1 MLEFC
6 NFKIGHFLICALRIK
21 VKGWEGETKNS
32 HSKRLDGHSTAF
44 STNVKVNPS
53 KEGSG
58 RRMSTLVKIF
68 DTTLRDGEQSPGA
81 TMNIAEK
88 VRIAQQLEKLNVDV
102 IEAGFPASSEGDS
115 EAVKTISQVI
125 KHSEVAALS
134 RTNLKDIDRAWEA
147 VKGAK
152 SPRLHI
158 FVSTSDI
165 HLQHQLKISKDE
177 VIAMTTRSIARA
189 KRYSPNIEFSA
200 MDATRSDVGFLSAV
214 IEAAIQAG
222 ATVINIPDTVGYAI
236 PSEFGELIRTLRQKV
251 RGIEKVTLSVHCHND
266 LGLAVA
272 NSLIAVQNGARQV
285 ECTIN
290 GIGERAGNASL
301 EEIVMAIRTRKDL
314 FPYHTRVIPRHLFAT
329 SRLVSKITGMA
340 VQPNKAIVGANAF
353 AHESGI
359 HQDGILKE
367 KLTYEIMTPESV
379 GIPKTSLILGKL
391 SGRHAFRDRLRE
403 LGYRLSESD
412 LELAFNRFKQLADK
426 KRDIYDEDIESIV
439 VEEILRMP
447 HRFKLVY
454 LNVVAGNVTVPT
466 ATVQMEVDGRLIQ
479 EAGFGDGPVDA
490 TFKTIKKITRTKS
503 RLLQFRIN
511 AITSGT
517 EAQGEVT
524 VRLEEKENTVI
535 GQGADTDVIVASA
548 KAYINALNKM
558 EFKKQKLVGM

>member
-1 MLEFC
+1 M
-6 NFKIGHFLICALRIK
+6 NYGLR
-21 VKGWEGETKNS
+21 
-32 HSKRLDGHSTAF
+32 
-44 STNVKVNPS
+44 
-53 KEGSG
+53 
-58 RRMSTLVKIF
+58 RRVGMIRLVKIF

-88 VRIAQQLEKLNVDV
+88 VRIAEQLEKLNVDI
-102 IEAGFPASSEGDS
+102 IEAGFPISSEGDF
-115 EAVKTISQVI
+115 EAVKTISRTI
-125 KHSEVAALS
+125 KRSEVAALA
-134 RTNLKDIDRAWEA
+134 RTNPKDVDRAWEA

-177 VIAMTTRSIARA
+177 VIRMATRSVARA
-189 KRYSPNIEFSA
+189 RRYTSNIEFSA
-200 MDATRSDVGFLSAV
+200 MDATRSDIDFLSAV
-214 IEAAIQAG
+214 MEAAVQSG
-222 ATVINIPDTVGYAI
+222 ATTINIPDTVGYAI
-236 PSEFGELIRTLRQKV
+236 PSEFGALIRTLRQKV
-251 RGIEKVTLSVHCHND
+251 RGIEKATLSVHCHND

-272 NSLIAVQNGARQV
+272 NSIAAIQNGARQV

-301 EEIVMAIRTRKDL
+301 EEVVMAIRTRKDL
-314 FPYHTRVIPRHLFAT
+314 LPFHTRVFPKHLFAT
-329 SRLVSKITGMA
+329 SRLVSKITGMV
-340 VQPNKAIVGANAF
+340 VQPNKAVVGANAF

-379 GIPKTSLILGKL
+379 GISKSSLVLGKL
-391 SGRHAFRDRLRE
+391 SGRHAFRERLKD
-403 LGYRLSESD
+403 LGYRLSGAD
-412 LELAFNRFKQLADK
+412 LELAFRQFKQLADK

-447 HRFKLVY
+447 RRFKLVY
-454 LNVVAGNVTVPT
+454 INVVAGNVTVPT
-466 ATVQMEVDGRLIQ
+466 ATVQMEVDGQLMQ

-503 RLLQFRIN
+503 KLLQFAIN
-511 AITSGT
+511 AITIGT

-524 VRLEEKENTVI
+524 VKLEEKGQTVI

-558 EFKKQKLVGM
+558 EFRKQKLVGM

>member
-1 MLEFC
+1 MRE
-6 NFKIGHFLICALRIK
+6 
-21 VKGWEGETKNS
+21 
-32 HSKRLDGHSTAF
+32 
-44 STNVKVNPS
+44 
-53 KEGSG
+53 
-58 RRMSTLVKIF
+58 LVKIF

-88 VRIAQQLEKLNVDV
+88 VRIAEQLEKLNVDI
-102 IEAGFPASSEGDS
+102 IEAGFPISSEGDF
-115 EAVKTISQVI
+115 EAVKTISRTI
-125 KHSEVAALS
+125 KRSEVAALA
-134 RTNLKDIDRAWEA
+134 RTNPKDVDRAWEA

-177 VIAMTTRSIARA
+177 VIRMATRSVARA
-189 KRYSPNIEFSA
+189 RRYTSNIEFSA
-200 MDATRSDVGFLSAV
+200 MDATRSDIDFLSAV
-214 IEAAIQAG
+214 MEAAVQSG
-222 ATVINIPDTVGYAI
+222 ATTINIPDTVGYAI
-236 PSEFGELIRTLRQKV
+236 PSEFGALIRTLRQKV
-251 RGIEKVTLSVHCHND
+251 RGIEKAILSVHCHND

-272 NSLIAVQNGARQV
+272 NSLVAVQNGARQV

-301 EEIVMAIRTRKDL
+301 EEVVMAIRTRKDL
-314 FPYHTRVIPRHLFAT
+314 LPFHTRVFPKHLFTT

-379 GIPKTSLILGKL
+379 GISKSSLVLGKL
-391 SGRHAFRDRLRE
+391 SGRHAFRERLKD
-403 LGYRLSESD
+403 LGYRLSTAD
-412 LELAFNRFKQLADK
+412 LELAFRQFKQLADK
-426 KRDIYDEDIESIV
+426 KREIYDEDIESIV
-439 VEEILRMP
+439 VEEILRVP
-447 HRFKLVY
+447 RRFKLVY
-454 LNVVAGNVTVPT
+454 INVIAGNVTVPT
-466 ATVQMEVDGRLIQ
+466 ATVQMEVDGQLML

-503 RLLQFRIN
+503 KLLQFAIN
-511 AITSGT
+511 AITIGT

-524 VRLEEKENTVI
+524 VKLEEKGQTVI

-558 EFKKQKLVGM
+558 EFRKQKLVGM

>member
-1 MLEFC
+1 MRE
-6 NFKIGHFLICALRIK
+6 
-21 VKGWEGETKNS
+21 
-32 HSKRLDGHSTAF
+32 
-44 STNVKVNPS
+44 
-53 KEGSG
+53 
-58 RRMSTLVKIF
+58 LVKIF

-88 VRIAQQLEKLNVDV
+88 VRIAEQLEKLNVDI
-102 IEAGFPASSEGDS
+102 IEAGFPISSEGDF
-115 EAVKTISQVI
+115 EAVKTISRTI
-125 KHSEVAALS
+125 KRSEVAALA
-134 RTNLKDIDRAWEA
+134 RTNPKDVDRAWEA

-177 VIAMTTRSIARA
+177 VIRMATRSVARA
-189 KRYSPNIEFSA
+189 RRYTSNIEFSA
-200 MDATRSDVGFLSAV
+200 MDATRSDIDFLSAV
-214 IEAAIQAG
+214 MEAAVQSG
-222 ATVINIPDTVGYAI
+222 ATTINIPDTVGYAI
-236 PSEFGELIRTLRQKV
+236 PSEFGPLIRTLRQKV
-251 RGIEKVTLSVHCHND
+251 RGIEKATLSVHCHND

-272 NSLIAVQNGARQV
+272 NSLVAVQNGARQV

-301 EEIVMAIRTRKDL
+301 EEVVMAIRTRKDL
-314 FPYHTRVIPRHLFAT
+314 LPFHTRVFPKHLFAT
-329 SRLVSKITGMA
+329 SRLVSKITGMV
-340 VQPNKAIVGANAF
+340 VQPNKAVVGANAF

-367 KLTYEIMTPESV
+367 KLTYEIMTPDSV
-379 GIPKTSLILGKL
+379 GIPKTSLVLGKL
-391 SGRHAFRDRLRE
+391 SGRHAFRERLKD
-403 LGYRLSESD
+403 LGYRLSTAD
-412 LELAFNRFKQLADK
+412 LELAFRQFKQLADK

-447 HRFKLVY
+447 RRFKLVY
-454 LNVVAGNVTVPT
+454 INVVAGNVTVPT
-466 ATVQMEVDGRLIQ
+466 ATVQMEVDGQLMQ

-503 RLLQFRIN
+503 KLLQFAIN
-511 AITSGT
+511 AITIGT

-524 VRLEEKENTVI
+524 VKLEEKGQTVI

-558 EFKKQKLVGM
+558 EFRKQKLVGM